1 MLLFLT
7 ILLERKDARNS
18 GSDEICN
25 TYFVNLHWHIETFVQ
40 ILSAFVANVIFVL
53 VGNVNPLYREFRW
66 KFKKWRFSLR
76 KLCTYRLMI
85 WRNCLLFCSTFYP
98 ILKLTCSWHQKNPKT
113 RIHEFKVLH
122 KGQRAFWNLFLMANI
137 ISYLLL
143 FKPCFFHF
151 QGFQRHSASLRIRGF
166 VFFM

>member
-7 ILLERKDARNS
+7 ILLERKDARFKRKWWNLK
-18 GSDEICN
+18 
-25 TYFVNLHWHIETFVQ
+25 YFVIVNLHWHIETFLQ
-40 ILSAFVANVIFVL
+40 ILSAFVANIIFVL

-76 KLCTYRLMI
+76 KLCTYKLII

-113 RIHEFKVLH
+113 RIHEFEVM
-122 KGQRAFWNLFLMANI
+122 QNVFE
-137 ISYLLL
+137 
-143 FKPCFFHF
+143 
-151 QGFQRHSASLRIRGF
+151 SLGNEKSKA
-166 VFFM
+166 